1 MFICPSGMYTRFGRS
16 VVAIDQICDTELHN
30 QILIIAYWLYAFG
43 QKTTAL
49 DIRLVLHRIDY

>member
-1 MFICPSGMYTRFGRS
+1 MYTRFGRS

-49 DIRLVLHRIDY
+49 DIRLALHRIDY